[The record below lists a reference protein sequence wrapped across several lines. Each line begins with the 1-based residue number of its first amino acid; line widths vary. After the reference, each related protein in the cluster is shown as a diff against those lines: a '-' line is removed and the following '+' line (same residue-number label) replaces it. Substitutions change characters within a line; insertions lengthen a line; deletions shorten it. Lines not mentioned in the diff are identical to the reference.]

1 MMGSKK
7 RNSGRDIRILASAC
21 LAAAAFGV
29 VGAKAAHADVVID
42 LAFANETA
50 TSAANNGGSTQA
62 TNMGIT
68 PITNYGGSAPTQVAL
83 PVQPGG
89 GTWVAADENDA
100 GTLWNVMQ
108 TTGVSPTANATGGN
122 VDVTF
127 EQDIALKDSLGNPT
141 SATFTFQ
148 EVLPNGKSDFLHGSG
163 SNSGT
168 NGTDGLAPDPGST
181 NDGITAGSSHLLM
194 MASGWIYQSTSE
206 SGIITIGGL
215 TAGSQYDLYVY
226 ADGCTAGM
234 GGTFTLASANSDV
247 AGDTVGAVTTNTG
260 ASTWFRSVFS
270 SNTGDNPAPEQGK
283 SWNELVATADTNGNI
298 TFTDTNSSSVKE
310 AIDGLQIDEVPSAPV
325 PEPASLGLLGLSGLG
340 LMIRR
345 RRKVS

>member
-1 MMGSKK
+1 MMGFKK
-7 RNSGRDIRILASAC
+7 RNSGRDISVLAGAC
-21 LAAAAFGV
+21 LAAAAYGV
-29 VGAKAAHADVVID
+29 VGTTAHADVVID
-42 LAFANETA
+42 LSFANETA

-89 GTWVAADENDA
+89 GTWVAADESDA

-108 TTGVSPTANATGGN
+108 TTGVAPTTNATGGN

-127 EQDIALKDSLGNPT
+127 QQDIALKDSLGNPT

-148 EVLPNGKSDFLHGSG
+148 EVLPNGKGDFLHGSG
-163 SNSGT
+163 SNSGSA
-168 NGTDGLAPDPGST
+168 GTDTLLPDPGST

-215 TAGSQYDLYVY
+215 TAGAQYDLYVY
-226 ADGCTAGM
+226 ADGCAAGM
-234 GGTFTLASANSDV
+234 GGTFALASANDQV
-247 AGDTVGAVTTNTG
+247 AGDTSGAVTTNTG
-260 ASTWFRSVFS
+260 AATWFRSVFS
-270 SNTGDNPAPEQGK
+270 SNTGDNPAPEKGL
-283 SWNELVATADTNGNI
+283 SWNELVATADGSGNI
-298 TFTDTNSSSVKE
+298 TFTDTNSTSVKE
-310 AIDGLQIDEVPSAPV
+310 ALDGLQIDQVSV
-325 PEPASLGLLGLSGLG
+325 PEPASLSLLGLSGLA

-345 RRKVS
+345 RRNAS